1 MGDTSTSPLLL
12 SGTSQRHSLLL
23 HPLALTSFAPLFS
36 SSALAPPPRA
46 MSAVA
51 GGHSSW
57 LLGQGMAAAGHGEGL
72 AAPFHAYT
80 HQETVDQRGRPLH
93 SPLLF
98 VLILFV
104 LFVSLEEEGR
114 DLGLEYE
121 TTQGSR
127 CEAKTHMNSVCG
139 LWRDS
144 WKIQGSRGKSVF
156 LFLLFLQISG

>member
-36 SSALAPPPRA
+36 SSALALPSRA

-80 HQETVDQRGRPLH
+80 KRLHQETVDQRGRPLH

-104 LFVSLEEEGR
+104 LFVWLEEEGR
-114 DLGLEYE
+114 DLRLEYE

-127 CEAKTHMNSVCG
+127 CEAKTHMNSPVA
-139 LWRDS
+139 
-144 WKIQGSRGKSVF
+144 
-156 LFLLFLQISG
+156 